1 MTKEPYRSEE
11 PDREPTLSESDS
23 RFSALRRYRLPRWRP
38 GRHVLLALLSLTV
51 ALVAGYGLADPSFSD
66 SQRHTVFLLVF
77 AVMLW
82 LTEAVPPF
90 AVGLFIICFELFA
103 FGTPLINSAPQDA
116 QKYLDSWSS
125 SVIFLMLGGFFLAD
139 AMKKTGLDREV
150 FRIAIALF
158 GRRPG
163 NVLLGLMLTTAT
175 LSMVMSNTA
184 TTAMMIA
191 AVTPFLRSYGPLS
204 GYARA
209 VLVGIPAAAAVGGM
223 GTIIGSPP
231 NAVAVGALAQAG
243 VEVSFLQWML
253 LGAPVALLLC
263 VGFWFA
269 LGRRYPWGDDEV
281 TIDLEPP
288 EDSEQQP
295 RLHRRIVIGTLAA
308 TLLLWLTGS
317 LHSIPV
323 ATVSAVPVAVL
334 TVTGVLE
341 PRDMRALPWDTLMLV
356 AGGLSL
362 GLAIVEHGVAE
373 FYLGQLSIEGVTLVS
388 LLLGF
393 GYITVLLSNVMSNT
407 ATATI
412 LIPIAGIL
420 LADRAEAVTLMIALS
435 ASAALL
441 LPVSTPPNAI
451 AFSTGMVEAR
461 EFRFG
466 GLLIGGAAPVLIV
479 AWVWL
484 LWTLLG

>member
-1 MTKEPYRSEE
+1 MMQHEETDEPASEV
-11 PDREPTLSESDS
+11 TLSEDDS
-23 RFSALRRYRLPRWRP
+23 RRSAQRRYGLPRWRL
-38 GRHVLLALLSLTV
+38 GRHVTLALVSLALAVLIALTLS
-51 ALVAGYGLADPSFSD
+51 DPSFND

-77 AVMLW
+77 AVLLW

-90 AVGLFIICFELFA
+90 AVGLFIICYSLFA
-103 FGTPLINSAPQDA
+103 FGTSVLNRQPEDA
-116 QKYLDSWSS
+116 QKYLSTWSS

-139 AMKKTGLDREV
+139 AMKKTGLDRET
-150 FRIAIALF
+150 FRMAVGLF

-163 NVLLGLMLTTAT
+163 NVLLGLMITTAV

-191 AVTPFLRSYGPLS
+191 AVTPFLRSYGPRS
-204 GYARA
+204 GYAKA

-231 NAVAVGALAQAG
+231 NAVAVGALEQAG
-243 VEVSFLQWML
+243 VKVSFLDWML
-253 LGAPVALLLC
+253 LGAPLAMVLC
-263 VGFWFA
+263 MGFWFA
-269 LGRRYPWGDDEV
+269 LGKKYPWGSDPVE
-281 TIDLEPP
+281 IDLETP
-288 EDSEQQP
+288 EGAGNGS
-295 RLHRRIVIGTLAA
+295 RTHRRIVVGTMIA
-308 TLLLWLTGS
+308 TMALWLTSS

-341 PRDMRALPWDTLMLV
+341 ARDIRALPWDTLMLV

-373 FYLGQLSIEGVTLVS
+373 FYLGQLDIEGVTLVT
-388 LLLGF
+388 LMLVF
-393 GYITVLLSNVMSNT
+393 GYITVILSNIMSNT

-412 LIPIAGIL
+412 LIPIAGVL
-420 LADRAEAVTLMIALS
+420 LDARSEVVTLMIALS

-466 GLLIGGAAPVLIV
+466 GVVIGGIAPILVV

>member
-1 MTKEPYRSEE
+1 MSQEETEETASEA
-11 PDREPTLSESDS
+11 TLSEDDS
-23 RFSALRRYRLPRWRP
+23 RHSAQRRYGLPQWRLS
-38 GRHVLLALLSLTV
+38 RHVIE
-51 ALVAGYGLADPSFSD
+51 ALVSLAAAVLVTQAFSDPSFTD

-77 AVMLW
+77 AVLLW

-90 AVGLFIICFELFA
+90 AVGLFIICYSLFA
-103 FGTPLINSAPQDA
+103 YGTPVLNRHPEDA
-116 QKYLDSWSS
+116 QKYLNTWSS

-139 AMKKTGLDREV
+139 AMKKTGLDRET
-150 FRIAIALF
+150 FRMAAGLF

-163 NVLLGLMLTTAT
+163 NVLLGLMLTTAV

-191 AVTPFLRSYGPLS
+191 AVTPFLRSYGPRS
-204 GYARA
+204 GYAKA

-231 NAVAVGALAQAG
+231 NAVAVGALEQAG
-243 VEVSFLQWML
+243 VRVSFLSWML
-253 LGAPVALLLC
+253 LGAPLALVLC

-269 LGRRYPWGDDEV
+269 LGKKYPWGSDPVE
-281 TIDLEPP
+281 IDLASP
-288 EDSEQQP
+288 EGSDDGT
-295 RLHRRIVIGTLAA
+295 RTHRRIVIGSMIVTMA
-308 TLLLWLTGS
+308 LWLTSS

-341 PRDMRALPWDTLMLV
+341 ARDIRALPWDTLMLV

-373 FYLGQLSIEGVTLVS
+373 FYLGQLDIEGVTLVT
-388 LLLGF
+388 LMLVF
-393 GYITVLLSNVMSNT
+393 GYITVILSNVMSNT

-412 LIPIAGIL
+412 LIPIAGVL
-420 LADRAEAVTLMIALS
+420 LDARSEVVTLMIALS
-435 ASAALL
+435 ASAALM

-451 AFSTGMVEAR
+451 AFSTGLVEAR

-466 GLLIGGAAPVLIV
+466 GVLIGGIAPILVV

>member
-1 MTKEPYRSEE
+1 MEQRETTIAPEE
-11 PDREPTLSESDS
+11 ESTLSEDDS
-23 RFSALRRYRLPRWRP
+23 RRSAWLRYRLPRWRL
-38 GRHVLLALLSLTV
+38 GRHVTLALVSFAV
-51 ALVAGYGLADPSFSD
+51 AAAVGYGLSDPSFDD

-77 AVMLW
+77 AVLLW

-90 AVGLFIICFELFA
+90 AVGLFIICFELVA
-103 FGTPLINSAPQDA
+103 FGTPLLNSQPEDA

-150 FRIAIALF
+150 FRIAVSLF
-158 GRRPG
+158 GRKPG
-163 NVLLGLMLTTAT
+163 NVLFGLMLTTSL

-191 AVTPFLRSYGPLS
+191 AVTPFLRSYGPRS
-204 GYARA
+204 AYARA
-209 VLVGIPAAAAVGGM
+209 VLVGIPAAASVGGM

-231 NAVAVGALAQAG
+231 NAVAVGALAQVG
-243 VEVSFLQWML
+243 VEVSFLAWML
-253 LGAPVALLLC
+253 LGVPIALVLC

-269 LGRRYPWGDDEV
+269 LGKRYPWGSSPVD
-281 TIDLEPP
+281 IDLEPA
-288 EDSEQQP
+288 ENDAGRS
-295 RLHRRIVIGTLAA
+295 RTHRRIVIGT
-308 TLLLWLTGS
+308 TIVTMGLWLTSS

-334 TVTGVLE
+334 TVTRVLDA
-341 PRDMRALPWDTLMLV
+341 RDMRVLPWDTLMLV

-373 FYLGQLSIEGVTLVS
+373 FYLGQLNIEGVTMVTLMLV
-388 LLLGF
+388 F
-393 GYITVLLSNVMSNT
+393 GYLTVILSNIMSNT

-420 LADRAEAVTLMIALS
+420 LAGGSEFVTLMIALS

-466 GLLIGGAAPVLIV
+466 GILIGGAAPILVV
-479 AWVWL
+479 AWVWV
-484 LWTLLG
+484 LWTALR